1 MLQARTLEWVA
12 ISFSNAGKWKVKVKS
27 LSRVRLLATPWTTAY
42 EAPPSLGFSRQEYWS
57 GVPLPSPSLL
67 LYKQNPPLCLRHCYH
82 VGNGNPLLYSCLGN
96 PMDKGAWEA
105 TVPGVIKSCTQ
116 LTTHAHT
123 CTNTHTRIKFQRL
136 FTPKPKLFSL
146 SYPKLA
152 ASPLRLLIT
161 INIYQYPCNL
171 LACFPTSD
179 LFKQTI

>member
-1 MLQARTLEWVA
+1 MFYTQ
-12 ISFSNAGKWKVKVKS
+12 FSWWLSGKESACQCRKPRFYPQVWKITGK
-27 LSRVRLLATPWTTAY
+27 
-42 EAPPSLGFSRQEYWS
+42 
-57 GVPLPSPSLL
+57 
-67 LYKQNPPLCLRHCYH
+67 
-82 VGNGNPLLYSCLGN
+82 GNGNPLLYSCLGN